1 MIPNFALAQVNVP
14 QGGTGQTSF
23 PVGSLIYGQSAL
35 RLAATSSPTVGYIT
49 ASTTATSTLPR
60 ISSTGISSTWFCF
73 TGDTCRTTWPSSAI
87 WGSITGT
94 LSDQTDL
101 QNALDLK
108 LTTTAFGTQFFNF
121 FNATTTDALTEGST
135 NLYWSNTLFDNRL
148 SATTTLPN
156 ITTLA
161 GLSLPATQLTD
172 FGTPFWTFFNAT
184 TTDALSQGVTNLYYN
199 DSLVNAY
206 IHASTTIPKTYT
218 NNTFTGANTFNGNLT
233 VGTLNGPLQTNAGL
247 VSATTSIGVLYGG
260 TGLTAA
266 PSYGQLLLGNSSSGY
281 TLTATS
287 SLGLSSPWTT
297 SGSNIYRLTGNVG
310 IGTTTPV
317 APLHISSDTDYGLS
331 LSRATTT
338 GANNFIQFINGTG
351 LTYDAYVGSVSAV
364 VAGETDYTAFTFSGA
379 GTSGVNGTYVQSG
392 TSSGKAAYNKD
403 ILFSPLILVWTGDMW
418 IVEDGVGWYYKN
430 STDSTYPPET
440 GWELF
445 ITGDAPAPTLAFN
458 SSPGP
463 SLSHL
468 TFGTNP
474 TPASS
479 ATLAERMRIT
489 SSGNIGIGTTTPYSK
504 LSVWGG
510 GTGTNR
516 LFELTNSA
524 STTLVSV
531 LNNGT
536 AYFAGNVG
544 VGTTSPYAKLSVVG
558 QTVSAFF
565 TSTTTTASVFPY
577 ASTTALTVSGTNGLS
592 LGTLNGPL
600 QGNAG
605 AISATT
611 SVGVLYG
618 GTGLTSYSNGEILYG
633 SDVNVLSKLAIGS
646 AGQVLTVSA
655 GFPTWATPA
664 GGSSLH
670 VDGGGFVYPQTG
682 DYHSAPRYVATS
694 TTASSFLYA
703 STTALSATGQINGGY
718 FTGVSSVTSTLVGS
732 LGIGTTSPYAK
743 LAVVGEVVA
752 SHFTATS
759 TTATTSLQNTSLNGA
774 ISILGEY
781 FTNLTT
787 YVRSLFTGGAHI
799 TITSGSIAVDDDFLL
814 NNGDTGTGTYDFS
827 GATVKQHIYPAFT
840 YPATA
845 TTTTASTTVALGPA
859 GTAQTF
865 NTVACFTSSATA
877 GYQFTDGTNLM
888 DFTQASTT
896 VSRFALTT
904 NNTYTLDEKR
914 YVIVGPLTA
923 SYLSC
928 SVDITQN

>member
-1 MIPNFALAQVNVP
+1 
-14 QGGTGQTSF
+14 
-23 PVGSLIYGQSAL
+23 
-35 RLAATSSPTVGYIT
+35 
-49 ASTTATSTLPR
+49 
-60 ISSTGISSTWFCF
+60 
-73 TGDTCRTTWPSSAI
+73 
-87 WGSITGT
+87 
-94 LSDQTDL
+94 
-101 QNALDLK
+101 
-108 LTTTAFGTQFFNF
+108 
-121 FNATTTDALTEGST
+121 
-135 NLYWSNTLFDNRL
+135 
-148 SATTTLPN
+148 
-156 ITTLA
+156 
-161 GLSLPATQLTD
+161 
-172 FGTPFWTFFNAT
+172 
-184 TTDALSQGVTNLYYN
+184 
-199 DSLVNAY
+199 SLVNSY

-392 TSSGKAAYNKD
+392 TLSGKAAYNKD

-510 GTGTNR
+510 GTGGNR

-524 STTLVSV
+524 STTLASV

-544 VGTTSPYAKLSVVG
+544 IGTTTPYKKLSVSG
-558 QTVSAFF
+558 EIAGDAITL
-565 TSTTTTASVFPY
+565 TST
-577 ASTTALTVSGTNGLS
+577 
-592 LGTLNGPL
+592 
-600 QGNAG
+600 
-605 AISATT
+605 
-611 SVGVLYG
+611 
-618 GTGLTSYSNGEILYG
+618 
-633 SDVNVLSKLAIGS
+633 
-646 AGQVLTVSA
+646 
-655 GFPTWATPA
+655 
-664 GGSSLH
+664 
-670 VDGGGFVYPQTG
+670 
-682 DYHSAPRYVATS
+682 
-694 TTASSFLYA
+694 
-703 STTALSATGQINGGY
+703 
-718 FTGVSSVTSTLVGS
+718 SVTSTIALALSV
-732 LGIGTTSPYAK
+732 GTTTTVTNGRQLFVDGTIFSSDLYGGSATLSTDANGNIIRTPSDAK
-743 LAVVGEVVA
+743 LKTKVTPVTNALEKV
-752 SHFTATS
+752 
-759 TTATTSLQNTSLNGA
+759 LSLNGVYYNWKDTNRFGSERELGFIA
-774 ISILGEY
+774 QEVEEVVPEVVRSGGEYKSLNYQNLTALLAGAVQELNSKINDFALKTGNVVISTVTRIKELVVGKLIIKNEDDVSQTGFVIYDRATGKPICVYFENGDMKTEYGECEVKTISIQ
-781 FTNLTT
+781 
-787 YVRSLFTGGAHI
+787 
-799 TITSGSIAVDDDFLL
+799 TSGGGSSQETIETIETVETKEVEETPTEEESIEVDAVEEEPVVEEVIEEE
-814 NNGDTGTGTYDFS
+814 TPIE
-827 GATVKQHIYPAFT
+827 TVEEEIIEEVVIEEVVESEPEEEVVEEVVVE
-840 YPATA
+840 PEPVVEEV
-845 TTTTASTTVALGPA
+845 ST
-859 GTAQTF
+859 
-865 NTVACFTSSATA
+865 
-877 GYQFTDGTNLM
+877 
-888 DFTQASTT
+888 
-896 VSRFALTT
+896 
-904 NNTYTLDEKR
+904 E
-914 YVIVGPLTA
+914 
-923 SYLSC
+923 
-928 SVDITQN
+928 